1 MKQMS
6 GVYPQLAHERDQ
18 GHTQKLCPVPSLTL
32 KLLLMPPAADEP
44 WRISW
49 GPRLTW
55 RLQVATDV
63 GIRTL
68 CDVTKGTVACTQI
81 GNTHEQFVFF
91 RTAQRSVTFLS
102 PIVIAAN

>member
-6 GVYPQLAHERDQ
+6 GVYPQFAHERDE

-49 GPRLTW
+49 EPRWTW
-55 RLQVATDV
+55 RLQVAEATPQMWELEPCV
-63 GIRTL
+63 MSRRALLPVPRLAT
-68 CDVTKGTVACTQI
+68 
-81 GNTHEQFVFF
+81 
-91 RTAQRSVTFLS
+91 RTASLFSSGR
-102 PIVIAAN
+102 PNGA

>member
-6 GVYPQLAHERDQ
+6 GVYPQFAHERDQ

-49 GPRLTW
+49 
-55 RLQVATDV
+55 
-63 GIRTL
+63 RTSFDL
-68 CDVTKGTVACTQI
+68 ETPGRHRC
-81 GNTHEQFVFF
+81 GN
-91 RTAQRSVTFLS
+91 
-102 PIVIAAN
+102 